1 MTSLLLGV
9 PFPQVILRLSCH
21 SWQGSLFVDTLF
33 IMLNVLT
40 LPFPPSSNTYY
51 RSVRMGKSCRVLLS
65 KKGRLYK
72 EEVCEYIANQI
83 LDSKEF
89 PYPLLGRLSVHVM
102 LHAPNRRK
110 WDIDNRIKPL
120 LDAMQSAGVYP
131 DDEAID
137 HLTIKRGEIIKGGKV
152 TVQLIELKSKEE
164 T

>member
-1 MTSLLLGV
+1 MMNPIV
-9 PFPQVILRLSCH
+9 
-21 SWQGSLFVDTLF
+21 
-33 IMLNVLT
+33 

-51 RSVRMGKSCRVLLS
+51 RSVRMGQACRVLLS
-65 KKGRLYK
+65 KKGRQYK
-72 EEVCEYIANQI
+72 EDVCESIANYI
-83 LDSKEF
+83 CNEKEMIF
-89 PYPLLGRLSVHVM
+89 PFKGRLSVHVW

-110 WDIDNRIKPL
+110 FDIDNRIKPL
-120 LDAMQSAGVYP
+120 LDALQFAGVYP